1 MSRHKASADSQ
12 FVSPLQYRTA
22 LAAQHGEAILAN
34 QGPRDGRP
42 ALRAI
47 KHTRLVLF
55 RLLLVVHLS
64 IIATGCLRIQ
74 TAEPAIGEAF
84 VAPATLE
91 VREEIAPRAK
101 VAARLTHGSRVE
113 ILARQHR
120 FAKVRVPYG
129 GAAGWTDGRQL
140 LTAKGMA
147 LFRAEGA
154 RAAKLPPQ
162 GTATAAETV
171 NVHISPNRASPSFHR
186 LAEGDPV
193 RIAAR
198 VIRGR
203 GPYAPPDTAAAPV
216 APQPGEPRD
225 EWCIV
230 CMPDDR
236 CGWVLAALLMID
248 LPDEIIQLAEGHRIL
263 SFFTIATPRDARG
276 REHPAYLWTTSAVL
290 SENFDAFRVFAW
302 NPARERYESAHHEKN
317 LRGYPPVIVEGHRIT
332 LIYAAPERGQ
342 AGIERHTFE
351 LRGRKLAHQISEP
364 FQPPSAVLAL
374 EPLSPL
380 PDGQAAPAS
389 WWERWRHWSIF
400 SRSR

>member
-1 MSRHKASADSQ
+1 MS
-12 FVSPLQYRTA
+12 
-22 LAAQHGEAILAN
+22 
-34 QGPRDGRP
+34 
-42 ALRAI
+42 
-47 KHTRLVLF
+47 
-55 RLLLVVHLS
+55 LLLVAHLS

-101 VAARLTHGSRVE
+101 VAARLAHGARVE

-129 GAAGWTDGRQL
+129 GASGWTDGRQL

-147 LFRAEGA
+147 VFRAEGE
-154 RAAKLPPQ
+154 RAAQLPPQ
-162 GTATAAETV
+162 GTATAAEPV

-193 RIAAR
+193 RIATR
-198 VIRGR
+198 VVRGR
-203 GPYAPPDTAAAPV
+203 GPYAPPDAATAPPAV
-216 APQPGEPRD
+216 QPGEARD
-225 EWCIV
+225 EWCMV
-230 CMPDDR
+230 CMADNR

-263 SFFTIATPRDARG
+263 SFFTLGVTRDERG

-290 SENFDAFRVFAW
+290 SENFDAFRAFAW

-317 LRGYPPVIVEGHRIT
+317 LRGYPPVIVEGSQAE
-332 LIYAAPERGQ
+332 LAYAAPQSGSN
-342 AGIERHTFE
+342 AIGRHRFE
-351 LRGRKLAHQISEP
+351 LRGRKLALLGSSP
-364 FQPPSAVLAL
+364 WQPPAAAPAGQVTT
-374 EPLSPL
+374 L
-380 PDGQAAPAS
+380 PDGQDEQS
-389 WWERWRHWSIF
+389 GWWERLRN
-400 SRSR
+400 SRTFFYSH

>member
-1 MSRHKASADSQ
+1 MVA
-12 FVSPLQYRTA
+12 
-22 LAAQHGEAILAN
+22 
-34 QGPRDGRP
+34 
-42 ALRAI
+42 
-47 KHTRLVLF
+47 
-55 RLLLVVHLS
+55 HLS

-101 VAARLTHGSRVE
+101 VAARLPHGARVE

-129 GAAGWTDGRQL
+129 GPSGWTDGRQL
-140 LTAKGMA
+140 LSAKGMA
-147 LFRAEGA
+147 VFRAEGE

-162 GTATAAETV
+162 GTATTAEPI

-203 GPYAPPDTAAAPV
+203 GPYAPPDTAATPT
-216 APQPGEPRD
+216 APQSGEPRD
-225 EWCIV
+225 EWCMV
-230 CMPDDR
+230 CLPDNR
-236 CGWVLAALLMID
+236 CGWVLSALLMIE

-263 SFFTIATPRDARG
+263 SFFTLGATRDDRG
-276 REHPAYLWTTSAVL
+276 REHPVYLWTTSAAL
-290 SENFDAFRVFAW
+290 SEHFDAFRVFAW

-317 LRGYPPVIVEGHRIT
+317 LRGYPPVIVEGARAEF
-332 LIYAAPERGQ
+332 IYAAPQSGSD
-342 AGIERHTFE
+342 AVERHRFE
-351 LRGRKLAHQISEP
+351 LRGRKLARLGSTP
-364 FQPPSAVLAL
+364 WQPPAT
-374 EPLSPL
+374 
-380 PDGQAAPAS
+380 APAWHATTLTDGRDEQPG
-389 WWERWRHWSIF
+389 WWERLRNWSTLF
-400 SRSR
+400 HFR